1 MRSAREIAE
10 AIRNLSKADWARLK
24 MLARSHARVEIS
36 AEDLLQE
43 AFTRALEGRRHCPVD
58 VDIVK
63 FLDGAMRSISDGEQQ
78 KFANRSVQVQIDE
91 ESNATDSSENLEDL
105 FVSSEQYANVYEEIS
120 SLFEDDSAAKD
131 IVEGIIEGFT
141 AEELRELTG
150 LDKKAY
156 DTKRKLMRRRIVKKY
171 PGGWKP

>member
-10 AIRNLSKADWARLK
+10 VIRNLSQADWARLR

-43 AFTRALEGRRHCPVD
+43 AITRALEGTRRCPVD
-58 VDIVK
+58 VGIVK
-63 FLDGAMRSISDGEQQ
+63 FLEGAMRSISDGEQQ
-78 KFANRSVQVQIDE
+78 KLANRSVHVQIDE
-91 ESNATDSSENLEDL
+91 ESNSTGSSENIEDCI
-105 FVSSEQYANVYEEIS
+105 VSSEQYANVYEEIS

-141 AEELRELTG
+141 AAEQRELTG
-150 LDKKAY
+150 LDKTAY
-156 DTKRKLMRRRIVKKY
+156 DTKRKLIRRRIDKKY